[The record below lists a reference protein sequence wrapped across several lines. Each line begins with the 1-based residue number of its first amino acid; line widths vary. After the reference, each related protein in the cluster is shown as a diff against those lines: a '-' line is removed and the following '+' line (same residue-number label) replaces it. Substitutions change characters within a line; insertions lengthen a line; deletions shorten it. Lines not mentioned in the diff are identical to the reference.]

1 MHGASEPAAS
11 TASTA
16 SRASIAAA
24 TDTAA
29 LPTWAAVSVIG
40 APGTFGSLA
49 ADRTNGLDV
58 VPVEGWGFLPGQ
70 AAYFTAVDRAGRVII
85 ANEPQTDIQPRPTGD
100 GMVFSTFDP
109 DTRTFVNHRVPTSVG
124 STTTSVARLAG
135 VGGADIADLEVIN
148 TRSGEQL
155 VFTSMSPYGGWD
167 PSTDGVY
174 PSLSI
179 LNETRS
185 GWSPEIGQHY
195 TAADLETAG
204 GAGETVCGR
213 RLPTGREK
221 FADCGGI
228 AEIDA
233 LPRSGYL
240 AATQYFG
247 HPEAGQRNGMVV
259 VLDPAGRVAAA
270 LPYPRTIDVDGHEIT
285 VRPREVDAD
294 PTSVDDDERFVVI
307 FDVDPDAARQT
318 QPLFAAQEFHYVASR
333 SVIEAVSIPF
343 TTGGTVGG
351 RRAGTE
357 TALYDSRGD
366 LWIVDTVPGSLAGG
380 RTSLYRPGA
389 GRAGLASGACAAN
402 GDSSSAGWGTACA
415 PDGASD
421 VTIDVGGPVRS
432 LTDDPA
438 RGRVVAVTMGGAAI
452 SITDDLQTRTLLLPV
467 NALGDRSRLSI
478 GPRKA
483 ALDAARDALWVPIQQ
498 LQTASTCAAWP
509 CSPERLDQWL
519 VRIDLTRL

>member
-1 MHGASEPAAS
+1 MLARPQLAADVADRISREANMVTTSASHPSRRIGRARPRAAALVIVLSSLGVSIGPAQQSYGDGSKRSEDIAAAGRVSPASERSSPMHGASEPAAS

-148 TRSGEQL
+148 TLSGEQL

-195 TAADLETAG
+195 TAAELETA
-204 GAGETVCGR
+204 AS
-213 RLPTGREK
+213 
-221 FADCGGI
+221 
-228 AEIDA
+228 A
-233 LPRSGYL
+233 LSWP
-240 AATQYFG
+240 
-247 HPEAGQRNGMVV
+247 
-259 VLDPAGRVAAA
+259 VA
-270 LPYPRTIDVDGHEIT
+270 
-285 VRPREVDAD
+285 
-294 PTSVDDDERFVVI
+294 
-307 FDVDPDAARQT
+307 
-318 QPLFAAQEFHYVASR
+318 
-333 SVIEAVSIPF
+333 
-343 TTGGTVGG
+343 
-351 RRAGTE
+351 
-357 TALYDSRGD
+357 
-366 LWIVDTVPGSLAGG
+366 
-380 RTSLYRPGA
+380 
-389 GRAGLASGACAAN
+389 
-402 GDSSSAGWGTACA
+402 
-415 PDGASD
+415 
-421 VTIDVGGPVRS
+421 
-432 LTDDPA
+432 
-438 RGRVVAVTMGGAAI
+438 
-452 SITDDLQTRTLLLPV
+452 
-467 NALGDRSRLSI
+467 
-478 GPRKA
+478 
-483 ALDAARDALWVPIQQ
+483 
-498 LQTASTCAAWP
+498 
-509 CSPERLDQWL
+509 
-519 VRIDLTRL
+519 